1 MFSDLD
7 KTALYSP
14 FTYLDS
20 QDKRSPQACLVVRL
34 AEHRL
39 AIYSQACLA
48 TGFTHCSDKAL
59 EQACL
64 GDTIRR
70 A

>member
-14 FTYLDS
+14 ITYLDS

-34 AEHRL
+34 AERRL
-39 AIYSQACLA
+39 AIYAQACLA
-48 TGFTHCSDKAL
+48 VRLACGANKA
-59 EQACL
+59 
-64 GDTIRR
+64 
-70 A
+70 

>member
-20 QDKRSPQACLVVRL
+20 QDKRSPQACLVMRL
-34 AEHRL
+34 AERGV
-39 AIYSQACLA
+39 AICAQACLVV
-48 TGFTHCSDKAL
+48 
-59 EQACL
+59 
-64 GDTIRR
+64 
-70 A
+70 